1 MQFMLPTLVTEQF
14 RRMRGPILPLD
25 NYTETLSNNLISRRF
40 IYGFNFF
47 EQIGCGVR
55 NLLALCS
62 LAKDGEREVVAPYV
76 KDSRMYGFGALSD
89 SSPLQ
94 LYFDLEQ
101 VNTKLKSNGYSTLTS
116 FADMAENCN
125 RRFDVVVYF
134 LFQDIS
140 IERDSLKY
148 QITKPE
154 LQDAILRTK
163 QNHGW
168 TNCTFIK
175 NSKIMKQLIG
185 FSASRYV
192 CVDPEIIRTWEKF
205 EEKVLQGANCVGILL
220 WKGIGPKRSQFVL
233 SNTSVLR
240 QSDLQ
245 HNAHLID
252 FARKFVETSGL
263 GKSYISVHVRVERH
277 ITRRPMHVT
286 RGCFHQLASTVQK
299 LNKKNNWNVYLA
311 CDLEDD
317 GSDIIGKFINK
328 TKKQGLYLELKSA
341 LQNPVTSSLI
351 EGVNDRGAK
360 AIIEMHVLALGRQFV
375 TLGGGT
381 FQRWIIEL
389 FSQNNRNLEQS
400 LHRVCV
406 IDSK

>member
-1 MQFMLPTLVTEQF
+1 MQFMLPTLATEQF

-25 NYTETLSNNLISRRF
+25 NYTETLSNNLIRRKF
-40 IYGFNFF
+40 IYGFSFY
-47 EQIGCGVR
+47 EQISCGMR

-62 LAKDGEREVVAPYV
+62 LAKNGEREVVAPYV
-76 KDSRMYGFGALSD
+76 KHSRMYGFGALSD

-116 FADMAENCN
+116 FEDMAENCN

-140 IERDSLKY
+140 IEKDSLKY

-168 TNCTFIK
+168 TNCTFIR

-205 EEKVLQGANCVGILL
+205 EEEVLQGANCVGILF
-220 WKGIGPKRSQFVL
+220 WKGIGPKRTQFVL

-277 ITRRPMHVT
+277 IIRRPMHVT

-360 AIIEMHVLALGRQFV
+360 AIIEMHVLALGRQLV

-381 FQRWIIEL
+381 FQRWIIER